1 MRYSAEEK
9 MEIISLTERSELSVK
24 RTLKEIG
31 VSRSTFYNWYDRY
44 LDGGVDA
51 LFDRVPRTS
60 WNKIPDTYRAKV
72 IDVALD
78 RTADSPR
85 ELATFMTDNM
95 KHFISESSVY
105 RILKAVDLITSPNH
119 ILLRANDEFKDKT
132 TYVHQMWQTDFTY
145 FKIEGWGWYYLS
157 TILDDYSRFII
168 HHELC
173 KTMKTPDVMRSVD
186 AALEKTGL
194 KEGERPK
201 ILSDNGPCYVSKEIK
216 EYMKSKS
223 IKQVHGAPM
232 HPQTQGKIERY
243 HRTMKNVVKLEK
255 YYMPEQLIS
264 AIDEFVENYNYHRY
278 HESLENCTP
287 ANVLLGQHHDI
298 IRKRQKLKQK
308 SMRKRRIN
316 HMRKSQQ
323 LCLY

>member
-51 LFDRVPRTS
+51 LHDRVRRTS

-85 ELATFMTDNM
+85 ELATYMTDNM

-105 RILKAVDLITSPNH
+105 RILKSADLITSPNH

-132 TYVHQMWQTDFTY
+132 TYVHQMW
-145 FKIEGWGWYYLS
+145 
-157 TILDDYSRFII
+157 
-168 HHELC
+168 
-173 KTMKTPDVMRSVD
+173 
-186 AALEKTGL
+186 
-194 KEGERPK
+194 
-201 ILSDNGPCYVSKEIK
+201 
-216 EYMKSKS
+216 
-223 IKQVHGAPM
+223 
-232 HPQTQGKIERY
+232 
-243 HRTMKNVVKLEK
+243 
-255 YYMPEQLIS
+255 
-264 AIDEFVENYNYHRY
+264 
-278 HESLENCTP
+278 
-287 ANVLLGQHHDI
+287 
-298 IRKRQKLKQK
+298 
-308 SMRKRRIN
+308 
-316 HMRKSQQ
+316 
-323 LCLY
+323 

>member
-95 KHFISESSVY
+95 KHFISESSVVCGL
-105 RILKAVDLITSPNH
+105 ILE
-119 ILLRANDEFKDKT
+119 LL
-132 TYVHQMWQTDFTY
+132 
-145 FKIEGWGWYYLS
+145 
-157 TILDDYSRFII
+157 
-168 HHELC
+168 
-173 KTMKTPDVMRSVD
+173 
-186 AALEKTGL
+186 
-194 KEGERPK
+194 
-201 ILSDNGPCYVSKEIK
+201 
-216 EYMKSKS
+216 
-223 IKQVHGAPM
+223 AP
-232 HPQTQGKIERY
+232 I
-243 HRTMKNVVKLEK
+243 
-255 YYMPEQLIS
+255 
-264 AIDEFVENYNYHRY
+264 
-278 HESLENCTP
+278 
-287 ANVLLGQHHDI
+287 
-298 IRKRQKLKQK
+298 
-308 SMRKRRIN
+308 
-316 HMRKSQQ
+316 
-323 LCLY
+323 